1 MSWRQY
7 RRRAVLDAE
16 CAQELESH
24 LAFEIEH
31 NEARGMTP
39 EQARTAAHRKL
50 GNTTTIKETV
60 YRMNSF
66 VFLESLWQD
75 IRFGFRLLRKNLG
88 FTAVALASL
97 ALGIGANAALFQ
109 LVNAVLLRSLP
120 VHDAQQLVRFHWKGP
135 EVNRN
140 GNFWARPSDFTYAQW
155 EALSQKREPFSGMF
169 AWSGT
174 DFNLAP
180 VGEVRRVKG
189 LYASGDL
196 FQVLGVTPVA
206 GRLIGRED
214 DRRGVATAVA
224 VLSHSFWEREY
235 GGRSTAIGSKLMVEG
250 HPFEIIGVA
259 PAWFTGVE
267 VGTQFDVAVPLAS
280 AAVLTGE
287 NVLTGKNVLDD
298 RHSWWVGVF
307 ARMRPGVSVQQ
318 ASAYV
323 EANTRGI
330 LESTLHPG
338 WLPDFLKDFLK
349 NRMEVVPG
357 GNGHSDLRNDVE
369 KPLWMLLAIAGLVLL
384 IACANL
390 ANLMLARASA
400 RQSEI
405 AIRLSLGASRWR
417 VVRQLLS
424 ESMLLA
430 IFGCALGAILAQFLS
445 RYLIVSFGSSQ
456 DSPFLDLS
464 LDWRTFGFM
473 LALAVLSCLL
483 FGLVPA
489 LRATRNSP
497 GAAMKADGRGI
508 TSTHERF
515 GLQRILVVSQ
525 IALSLILVLTS
536 LLFIRSFNKLMT
548 LDPGFRENGVLVVA
562 VDITDPEVKKKPM
575 YAYDQMLDRLRHS
588 PGIDQAARIQLA
600 PLSGGY
606 WNDWIRLDGAAD
618 HDKRQPTPKW
628 NRISDGYFRTMGTT
642 MYAGRDFDAH
652 DTLGAPE
659 AAIVD
664 QSFADRY
671 FPKQSPVGRVFYNVP
686 ELGGKL
692 HQYQI
697 VGVVKRLKYES
708 LQSDFTPMVFLP
720 VAQNDPPD
728 SSTNFMVHSDLPLAA
743 AIATTRT
750 ALEHVNRGITLEFH
764 SLPVLADDSIR
775 RESLMAKLSSIFGLL
790 AIVLATIGLYGVKSY
805 IVAQRRHE
813 IGLRLALG
821 ADRPNILRMMLTQS
835 GVMLVAG
842 LVVGTLVALAAGR
855 AAQSLLF
862 EVRAND
868 PATFVLAIAGLTLV
882 SFIASLIPAL
892 KAASIPP
899 MAALREE

>member
-1 MSWRQY
+1 MSWSRY
-7 RRRAVLDAE
+7 LRRSELDAE
-16 CAQELESH
+16 CAHEFESH
-24 LAFEIEH
+24 LAFEIEE

-39 EQARTAAHRKL
+39 EAARTAAHRKF
-50 GNTTTIKETV
+50 GNKTAIKETV

-75 IRFGFRLLRKNLG
+75 IHFGFRMLRKNLG
-88 FTAVALASL
+88 FTTVALASL

-109 LVNAVLLRSLP
+109 LINAVLLRSLP
-120 VHDAQQLVRFHWKGP
+120 AYNAQELVRLQWKGDH
-135 EVNRN
+135 VSRS
-140 GNFWARPSDFTYAQW
+140 GNFWARPFDFTYPEW
-155 EALSQKREPFSGMF
+155 ELLRDKREPFAGIF

-196 FQVLGVTPVA
+196 FQTLGVNAAA
-206 GRLIGRED
+206 GRLITRED
-214 DRRGVATAVA
+214 DRKGGAVA
-224 VLSHSFWEREY
+224 VVVLSHSFWQREF
-235 GGRSTAIGSKLMVEG
+235 GARASAIGTKMTVEG
-250 HPFEIIGVA
+250 RPFEIIGVA
-259 PAWFTGVE
+259 PAWFNGVE
-267 VGTQFDVAVPLAS
+267 VGTQFDIAIPMCAQPLLRDRGA
-280 AAVLTGE
+280 
-287 NVLTGKNVLDD
+287 LDD
-298 RHSWWVGVF
+298 RRSWWVGVF
-307 ARMRPGVSVQQ
+307 ARLKPGVSVQR

-323 EANTRGI
+323 QANTSGV

-338 WLPDFLKDFLK
+338 WLPDFVKEFLK
-349 NRMEVVPG
+349 NRMEAVPG
-357 GNGHSDLRNDVE
+357 GNGYSDLRRDVE
-369 KPLWMLLAIAGLVLL
+369 NPLWMLLAIAGLVLL

-390 ANLMLARASA
+390 ANLMLARAAA

-417 VVRQLLS
+417 VIRQLLS

-430 IFGCALGAILAQFLS
+430 MFGCVLGALLAQFLS
-445 RYLIVSFGSSQ
+445 RYLIVSFGNSQ

-473 LALAVLSCLL
+473 VALAVLSCLL

-489 LRATRNSP
+489 LRATRSSP

-536 LLFIRSFNKLMT
+536 LLFIRSFTKLMT
-548 LDPGFRENGVLVVA
+548 LDPGFQENGILVVS
-562 VDITDPEVKKKPM
+562 VDLTDPLTKKKPM
-575 YAYDQMLDRLRHS
+575 YVFDQMLDQLRHA
-588 PGIDQAARIQLA
+588 PGVDNAARIQMA

-606 WNDWIRLDGAAD
+606 WNSSIRLDGAAD
-618 HDKRQPTPKW
+618 RDKRDPAPKW
-628 NRISDGYFRTMGTT
+628 NRVSEGYFRAMGTT
-642 MYAGRDFDAH
+642 MYAGRDFDRH

-659 AAIVD
+659 ATIVD
-664 QSFADRY
+664 QTFVDRF
-671 FPKQSPVGRVFYNVP
+671 FPKQNAVGRVFYNVP
-686 ELGGKL
+686 EVGEKP
-692 HQYQI
+692 HQYRI

-708 LQSDFTPMVFLP
+708 LQSEFAPMIFLP
-720 VAQNDPPD
+720 VSQQDDPD
-728 SSTNFMVHSDLPLAA
+728 SGTNFVVHSSLPLAA
-743 AIATTRT
+743 TIATTRK
-750 ALEHVNRGITLEFH
+750 ALEHVNRSVTLEFH
-764 SLPVLADDSIR
+764 SLAVLAQDSIR

-835 GVMLVAG
+835 GIMLVAG
-842 LVVGTLVALAAGR
+842 LIVGTIIALAAGR

-862 EVRAND
+862 EVKAND
-868 PATFVLAIAGLTLV
+868 PATFVFAIAGLTLV

-892 KAASIPP
+892 KAASIHP